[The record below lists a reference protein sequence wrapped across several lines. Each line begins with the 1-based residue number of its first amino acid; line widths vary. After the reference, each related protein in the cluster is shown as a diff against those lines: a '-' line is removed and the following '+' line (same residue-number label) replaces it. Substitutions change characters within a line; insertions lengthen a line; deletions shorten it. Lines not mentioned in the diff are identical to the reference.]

1 MAINDWQTTDQNHN
15 AIARLALEEEK
26 EEKKKR
32 NKIEIFVLGMSLT
45 GVAIN
50 MKAKKVL
57 K

>member
-1 MAINDWQTTDQNHN
+1 MAINDWQTSDQNHN

>member
-26 EEKKKR
+26 EEKKR